1 MIRTAFFRTGLL
13 LAGLGA
19 LAWVSAEPAHA
30 GGWSF
35 KKLRRSVEH
44 RIQDVDKHADKIGDA
59 GRKALR
65 SKVVVKTKCA
75 VQKTGAAIADG
86 ATQGAKAVG
95 KAARSTSRKIRFGFR
110 GTRKKVQET
119 IPLASAG
126 KQPCPPA
133 TPCPPADC

>member
-1 MIRTAFFRTGLL
+1 MVRTAFFRTGLL
-13 LAGLGA
+13 LAGACVLLCTGA
-19 LAWVSAEPAHA
+19 AQAHA

-44 RIQDVDKHADKIGDA
+44 RIEDVDKHADKIGDA

-75 VQKTGAAIADG
+75 VQKTGAAIAHG

-95 KAARSTSRKIRFGFR
+95 SAARSASRKIQFGFR
-110 GTRKKVQET
+110 GTQKKVQAT

-126 KQPCPPA
+126 KQPCPTAPA
-133 TPCPPADC
+133 CPPADC